1 MNCHADDRTATLSAM
16 TTASDA
22 VELDV
27 QLDRSSPVPL
37 YHQLAVA
44 LEAAIHDGR
53 LRPGDRL
60 ENELSMTGRLGLA
73 RPTARQAIQELVRK
87 GLLVRKRGVGT
98 QVVGAPVRRDMKF
111 SSLHDDLAL
120 SGRTPTTELLE
131 RTTGTAAELG
141 VDDTLDADE
150 GLVRLRRLRCADGE
164 PLAIMTNYLPDRFT
178 VTDADLVERGLY
190 ATLRAQGVAFAIA
203 HQTIGARL
211 LSTEEAELL
220 GETEPAAAVT
230 MERVVYDDT
239 GRLVELGRHLY
250 RGSQYTVQTSLVV

>member
-1 MNCHADDRTATLSAM
+1 MSTATGP
-16 TTASDA
+16 

-60 ENELSMTGRLGLA
+60 ENELALTSRLGLA
-73 RPTARQAIQELVRK
+73 RPTARQAIGELVRK
-87 GLLVRKRGVGT
+87 GMLVRKRGVGT
-98 QVVGAPVRRDMKF
+98 QVVGAPVRRDMRF

-120 SGRTPTTELLE
+120 AGRSPSTSLLD
-131 RTTGTAAELG
+131 RATGTAADLE
-141 VDDTLDADE
+141 VDDVLDVGE
-150 GLVRLRRLRCADGE
+150 GLVRLRRLRRADGE
-164 PLAIMTNYLPDRFT
+164 PLALMTNYLPERFT
-178 VTDADLVERGLY
+178 VTDDDLVERGLY

-211 LSTEEAELL
+211 LTGDEAELL
-220 GETEPAAAVT
+220 GETEPAACVT
-230 MERVVYDDT
+230 MERIVYDDA
-239 GRLVELGRHLY
+239 GRFVELGRHIY
-250 RGSQYTVQTSLVV
+250 RASQYTVQTSMVI

>member
-1 MNCHADDRTATLSAM
+1 M
-16 TTASDA
+16 TTASEA

-27 QLDRSSPVPL
+27 ALDRASPVPL
-37 YHQLAVA
+37 YHQLATA
-44 LEAAIHDGR
+44 LEAAIREGR

-60 ENELSMTGRLGLA
+60 ENELALTSRLGLA

-98 QVVGAPVRRDMKF
+98 QVVGAPVRRDMRF
-111 SSLHDDLAL
+111 SSLHEDLAL
-120 SGRTPTTELLE
+120 SGREPSTSLLE
-131 RTTGTAAELG
+131 RSAGTAAELG
-141 VDDTLDADE
+141 VDDTVDAAE
-150 GLVRLRRLRCADGE
+150 GLVRLRRLRCADGD

-178 VTDADLVERGLY
+178 ITDEDLVARGLY

-211 LSTEEAELL
+211 LTTEEAELL
-220 GETEPAAAVT
+220 GETEPAACVT

-250 RGSQYTVQTSLVV
+250 RASQYSVQTSLVI

>member
-1 MNCHADDRTATLSAM
+1 M
-16 TTASDA
+16 TVASGP

-27 QLDRSSPVPL
+27 DLDRSSPVPL
-37 YHQLAVA
+37 YHQLATA
-44 LEAAIHDGR
+44 LEQAITDGR

-60 ENELSMTGRLGLA
+60 ENELAMTTRLGLA

-98 QVVGAPVRRDMKF
+98 QVVAPPIRRDVKF

-131 RTTGTAAELG
+131 HTSGTAEELG
-141 VDDTLDADE
+141 VDDVVDVTEPLS
-150 GLVRLRRLRCADGE
+150 RIRRLRSAGGE
-164 PLAIMTNYLPDRFT
+164 PLAIMTNYLPARFRL
-178 VTDADLVERGLY
+178 TDDELRDRGLY
-190 ATLRAQGVAFAIA
+190 ATLRSQGVVFAIA

-211 LSTEEAELL
+211 VTVEEAELL
-220 GETEPAAAVT
+220 GETEPAACVT

-239 GRLVELGRHLY
+239 GRFVELGRHIY
-250 RGSQYTVQTSLVV
+250 RASHYTVQTSLVV

>member
-1 MNCHADDRTATLSAM
+1 M
-16 TTASDA
+16 TTASEA

-27 QLDRSSPVPL
+27 ALDRASPVPL
-37 YHQLAVA
+37 YHQLATA
-44 LEAAIHDGR
+44 LESAIREGR

-60 ENELSMTGRLGLA
+60 ENELALTTRLGLA

-98 QVVGAPVRRDMKF
+98 QVVGAPVRRDMRF
-111 SSLHDDLAL
+111 SSLHEDLAL
-120 SGRTPTTELLE
+120 SGREPSTSLLE
-131 RTTGTAAELG
+131 RSTGTAAELG
-141 VDDTLDADE
+141 VDDVIGPAE
-150 GLVRLRRLRCADGE
+150 GLLRLRRLRSADAD

-178 VTDADLVERGLY
+178 IADEDLVARGLY

-211 LSTEEAELL
+211 VTTEEAELL
-220 GETEPAAAVT
+220 GETEPAACVT

-239 GRLVELGRHLY
+239 GRLVELGRHIY
-250 RGSQYTVQTSLVV
+250 RASQYSVQTSLVI